1 MYKIK
6 KFHFTLKKKYI
17 NIIHILCKL
26 LLIFIIFF
34 VYRELNN
41 NEISW
46 TIEDKSGVFEGLAN
60 LIKLKLENNKI
71 KSISSDA
78 FLGLADLKVL
88 SLSMNNITSIKDNA
102 LESMVTLQQL

>member
-1 MYKIK
+1 M
-6 KFHFTLKKKYI
+6 KKKYI

-26 LLIFIIFF
+26 LLIFFA
-34 VYRELNN
+34 YRELNN

-78 FLGLADLKVL
+78 FLGLANLKVL